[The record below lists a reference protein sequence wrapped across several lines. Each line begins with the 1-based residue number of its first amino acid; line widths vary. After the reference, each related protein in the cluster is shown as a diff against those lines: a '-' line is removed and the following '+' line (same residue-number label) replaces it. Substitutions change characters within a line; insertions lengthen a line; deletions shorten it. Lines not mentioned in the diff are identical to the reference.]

1 MAIEASYSTDFTDAL
16 AHSTTD
22 TYHGLSPEQM
32 PALAERFTK
41 PYDNEDVFFD
51 QPCYSAYVIRAF
63 ARLLRTHEGF
73 PTRELDE
80 LEELDVDERIPVVF
94 AHRIL
99 QNAVEFTRDCDL
111 GLKTARE
118 IPFGEIGPLDYAI
131 STAAT
136 VGKALEIASL
146 YKRLIGDTIDFRLQ
160 IVGERATVLLENSV
174 VMPRAALD
182 FQLAMFYRNHFRNWP
197 RMADAGYEVYFT
209 YDKPDSI
216 IEHDLTFPGAE
227 ARFSAPF
234 SGYGFFVKELNAP
247 QKTADANLHTVI
259 GKHAALTLAGLPKV
273 QSTTEKVRELL
284 MTELGHGG
292 PYAKRISQQLHISA
306 RTLIRKLEHEGTT
319 FKDLVDDVRRRLAL
333 RYIGGRDIDFAGVA
347 LLLGF
352 SHVTAFHRAFR
363 RWTGQTPLQYRRS
376 RRW

>member
-1 MAIEASYSTDFTDAL
+1 MAIEALYSSDVNDAS

-22 TYHGLSPEQM
+22 TYHLLSPTQV

-41 PYDNEDVFFD
+41 QYDNGELFFD

-63 ARLLRTHEGF
+63 VRLLRTHEGF
-73 PTRELDE
+73 PTRELNE
-80 LEELDVDERIPVVF
+80 LEELDVDERIPVVY
-94 AHRIL
+94 AHRLL

-118 IPFGEIGPLDYAI
+118 IPLGEIGPLDYSM

-136 VGKALEIASL
+136 VGEALEIASL
-146 YKRLIGDTIDFRLQ
+146 YRRLIADTIDFRLQ
-160 IVGERATVLLENSV
+160 VEGERAMVLLENSV

-182 FQLAMFYRNHFRNWP
+182 FQLAMFYRNHFCHWP
-197 RMADAGYEVYFT
+197 RMAEAGYEVYFT

-216 IEHDLTFPGAE
+216 VEHELTFPGAE
-227 ARFSAPF
+227 MSFSAPF
-234 SGYGFFVKELNAP
+234 SGYGFFTKELNAP
-247 QKTADANLHTVI
+247 LKTADPNLHSVI
-259 GKHAALTLAGLPKV
+259 GKHAAITLSGLPKV

-333 RYIGGRDIDFAGVA
+333 RYIGGRDIDFSGVA

-352 SHVTAFHRAFR
+352 SHVTAFHRAFK
-363 RWTGQTPLQYRRS
+363 RWTDQTPLQYRRS